1 MNVSC
6 NFAFNLF
13 KDSPPHCALIRS
25 FEFNA
30 HTAKIKLL
38 KITNTFVST
47 VARNSRNCNLIS
59 RVGCYDCMVTYNVH
73 ALIIYYQL

>member
-38 KITNTFVST
+38 KE
-47 VARNSRNCNLIS
+47 LI
-59 RVGCYDCMVTYNVH
+59 RLLV
-73 ALIIYYQL
+73 QLQGIVEIVI